1 MLTDAEF
8 VLVEIKLRIKM
19 DIPGQSLFQGGGSL
33 ELNNSAQK
41 RQEQE
46 ELLDQLRLQN
56 EESVIKNLAFL
67 RGL

>member
-1 MLTDAEF
+1 M
-8 VLVEIKLRIKM
+8 RIKM

-33 ELNNSAQK
+33 ELNKSAEK

-56 EESVIKNLAFL
+56 EESLIINLAFL
-67 RGL
+67 